1 MGWLQDIFRNERRLE
16 EIEIQELKLL
26 QEKAKS
32 LMDLLQNIHGI
43 LDLAKRA
50 KIDAEASQKNPGR
63 PITAKLHPSEHFR
76 LMGKI
81 ALVTKNLEEEIEL
94 TRDIGKKEKKLRK

>member
-1 MGWLQDIFRNERRLE
+1 MGWLQDIFNNKRRLD
-16 EIEIQELKLL
+16 EIEIQELELL
-26 QEKAKS
+26 QERAKS
-32 LMDLLQNIHGI
+32 LIVLLQDIHGI

-50 KIDAEASQKNPGR
+50 KKDAEASQMTGNP
-63 PITAKLHPSEHFR
+63 IIVKLPPNEHTR
-76 LMGKI
+76 LTEKL